1 MRQPMQP
8 DPMRGRCQFRVHV
21 LLAFA
26 LAAWATGAA
35 VQAGPVLRLE
45 EGRFFL
51 EKITVEGVTSFAPEI
66 VVAESLLKAG
76 RTYSESELRDAVHR
90 IKRLPLV
97 LGVEFSLKKGSER
110 DRYELVI
117 RIRETRRWFWGLDLN
132 LAGWSE
138 PVSVSGVET
147 TSFTESDL
155 FLIGRRFAAGRHGIA
170 YAALGGADGTI
181 QLGYSNYNLFG
192 RGGFGSLSL
201 GWADCAS
208 NDGEPPDPSDV
219 GKEGCQTEL
228 VGLGLDPTY
237 SNWSAT
243 GDTVRLRLTLGYP
256 LGGNQSLRLK
266 GSYRATDFGL
276 RRLALDTDPDRLAL
290 VSDRHDVA
298 LNLSWVSNSV
308 DDPVFPTRGTLLEA
322 GLDVQTLEADLV
334 QYDLAG
340 TPTAREAA
348 SSSRQLAALATVT
361 RHWPVGERG
370 AFSLG
375 GEALIGRSRIRGLP
389 GYDLELLDADV
400 TVWSASATAGYGLFL
415 KQLHTGERWREL
427 RWESSAQLLA
437 GGIAPSLGQDQVPHY
452 GARVT
457 TGLTYRNTWGV
468 LRFTFSWIGLEA
480 TP

>member
-1 MRQPMQP
+1 MSSSMTR
-8 DPMRGRCQFRVHV
+8 DPIRRRCRIRVLA

-26 LAAWATGAA
+26 LVAWTTGATA
-35 VQAGPVLRLE
+35 QTAATPRLE

-51 EKITVEGVTSFAPEI
+51 EKITVEGVTTFAPEI
-66 VVAESLLKAG
+66 VVAESLLKTG
-76 RTYSESELRDAVHR
+76 RIYSESELRDAVHR

-97 LGVEFSLKKGSER
+97 LDVEFSLKKGSER

-117 RIRETRRWFWGLDLN
+117 RVRETRRWFWGLDLN

-155 FLIGRRFAAGRHGIA
+155 FLIGRRFAAGRHGIG
-170 YAALGGADGTI
+170 YVALGGADGTI
-181 QLGYSNYNLFG
+181 QVGYTHHDLFG

-201 GWADCAS
+201 AWADCTSDDRGPA
-208 NDGEPPDPSDV
+208 DPSDV

-243 GDTVRLRLTLGYP
+243 TDTVRLRLTLGYP
-256 LGGNQSLRLK
+256 LGGNRSLRLK
-266 GSYRATDFGL
+266 GSYRATEFGL

-290 VSDRHDVA
+290 VSDRYDVA

-308 DDPVFPTRGTLLEA
+308 DDPVFPTRGDLVEVGLDAQSLEA
-322 GLDVQTLEADLV
+322 NVF
-334 QYDLAG
+334 QYDISGDPLAV
-340 TPTAREAA
+340 AAA
-348 SSSRQLAALATVT
+348 SRSRQLGVLATAS

-375 GEALIGRSRIRGLP
+375 GEALIGRSRIRDLP
-389 GYDLELLDADV
+389 GYDLEPLDADV

-415 KQLHTGERWREL
+415 KQLRTAERWREL
-427 RWESSAQLLA
+427 RWESSAQLFA
-437 GGIAPSLGQDQVPHY
+437 GGVAPSLGQEQVPRY
-452 GARVT
+452 GGRVT

-468 LRFTFSWIGLEA
+468 LRFTLSWIGLEA

>member
-1 MRQPMQP
+1 MGHLMPT
-8 DPMRGRCQFRVHV
+8 DPIRWRCRIRVLA

-26 LAAWATGAA
+26 LVAWTTGAA
-35 VQAGPVLRLE
+35 AQTPATPRLE

-66 VVAESLLKAG
+66 IVAESLLKTG
-76 RTYSESELRDAVHR
+76 RVYSEGELRDAVHR
-90 IKRLPLV
+90 IRRLPLV
-97 LGVEFSLKKGSER
+97 LDVEFSLKKGSER

-117 RIRETRRWFWGLDLN
+117 RVRETRRWFWGLDVN

-147 TSFTESDL
+147 TTFTESDL
-155 FLIGRRFAAGRHGIA
+155 FLIGRRFAAGRHGVA

-181 QLGYSNYNLFG
+181 QVGYTHHDLFG
-192 RGGFGSLSL
+192 RGGFASASL

-208 NDGEPPDPSDV
+208 DDGEPPDPSDV
-219 GKEGCQTEL
+219 GEEGCQTEL

-243 GDTVRLRLTLGYP
+243 SDTVRLRLTLGYP
-256 LGGNQSLRLK
+256 LGGNRSLRLK
-266 GSYRATDFGL
+266 GSYRATEFGL

-290 VSDRHDVA
+290 VSDRHDFA
-298 LNLSWVSNSV
+298 LNLSWVSNSI
-308 DDPVFPTRGTLLEA
+308 DDPVFPTRGALVEL
-322 GLDVQTLEADLV
+322 GLDAQGLEADLF
-334 QYDLAG
+334 QYDLTDNPLAV
-340 TPTAREAA
+340 AAA
-348 SSSRQLAALATVT
+348 SRSRQLAALASVT

-370 AFSLG
+370 AFFLG
-375 GEALIGRSRIRGLP
+375 GEALIGRSRIRDLP
-389 GYDLELLDADV
+389 GYDLEPLDADV

-427 RWESSAQLLA
+427 RWESSAQLFA
-437 GGIAPSLGQDQVPHY
+437 GGISPSLDQNQAP
-452 GARVT
+452 GFGGRVT

-468 LRFTFSWIGLEA
+468 LRFTLSWVGLEA